1 MAKPMT
7 DTVDLADLARVAQG
21 SEEAL
26 RALHARHATKVFRF
40 VLRLVRNE
48 AIAEEV
54 TNEAFV
60 EIWRGAARFRGGAS
74 VSTWLL
80 SVARNKA
87 VDRLRKRS
95 EESLDEEAAA
105 AVPDDAD
112 TPEVELAK
120 RDKGALMRRVI
131 DDLSPV
137 HKEIVDLVY
146 YQERSVAEA
155 AQVLGVPENTVKTRM
170 FYARKQLARLFA
182 EAGIDRGWP

>member
-1 MAKPMT
+1 MRDDA
-7 DTVDLADLARVAQG
+7 DLADLAAIARG
-21 SEEAL
+21 DERAL

-48 AIAEEV
+48 AVAEEV

-60 EIWRGAARFRGGAS
+60 EIWKGAGRFRGGSA
-74 VSTWLL
+74 VGTWLI

-87 VDRLRKRS
+87 IDRLRKRG
-95 EESLDEEAAA
+95 EEPLDEEAAA
-105 AVPDDAD
+105 RLPDGAD
-112 TPEVELAK
+112 DPEMELAK

-131 DDLSPV
+131 EGLSPV
-137 HKEIVDLVY
+137 HREIVDLVY
-146 YQERSVAEA
+146 YQEQSVAEA
-155 AQVLGVPENTVKTRM
+155 AAVLGVPENTVKTRM

>member
-1 MAKPMT
+1 MT
-7 DTVDLADLARVAQG
+7 DNADLADLARIVARQETG
-21 SEEAL
+21 LAG
-26 RALHARHATKVFRF
+26 LHARHATKVFRF

-54 TNEAFV
+54 VNETFV
-60 EIWRGAARFRGGAS
+60 EVWKSAERFRGGSA
-74 VSTWLL
+74 VSTWIL

-95 EESLDEEAAA
+95 EDSLEEGVAEQI
-105 AVPDDAD
+105 VDDAD

-120 RDKGALMRRVI
+120 RDKGALMRRLI
-131 DDLSPV
+131 DRLSPV

-146 YQERSVAEA
+146 YQEQSVAEA
-155 AQVLGVPENTVKTRM
+155 AAVLGVPENTVKTRM
-170 FYARKQLARLFA
+170 FYARKQLARLFE

>member
-1 MAKPMT
+1 MT
-7 DTVDLADLARVAQG
+7 DQADLADLAAMAEG
-21 SEEAL
+21 HEGAL
-26 RALHARHATKVFRF
+26 RSLHGRHATKVFRF

-54 TNEAFV
+54 VNEAFV
-60 EIWRGAARFRGGAS
+60 EIWRNAARFRGGSS

-95 EESLDEEAAA
+95 EEALDEEAAA

-120 RDKGALMRRVI
+120 RDKGALMRRLI
-131 DDLSPV
+131 DGLSPV

-146 YQERSVAEA
+146 YQEQSVAEA
-155 AQVLGVPENTVKTRM
+155 AQILGVPENTVKTRM